1 MAVSKANDYVTHGWV
16 MRGNFAPK
24 FKNKKLQLP
33 QLNKMK
39 LKFLFFA
46 LFAFT
51 AVFAQESATIKG
63 TVTDK
68 EMNNESLPFAS
79 VAVKGT
85 TIGATTDDNGA
96 YTLTVPAGTHT
107 LVFNFMGYETA
118 EVKVT
123 VAAGETKVHDQ
134 VLKSTS
140 VTLNDVVIE
149 RTVNR
154 EKETALLAE
163 QQKSI
168 EMKQAIG
175 AQELSRKG
183 VGDAAAA
190 VVKTTGVA
198 KQEGVNNVFV
208 RGLGDRY
215 NSTSLN
221 GLPLPSEDPE
231 YKNISLE
238 FFASNIIKNVSI
250 NKTFSANQYADVA
263 GANIDI
269 ASRESDSK
277 GFVSASVG
285 TGFNTNAIDAN
296 FLVADGNYN
305 YFGFLENGKDV
316 PISNLNNYGFDT
328 SFKPREKNTV
338 VNSDFN
344 IMAGGKFDL
353 GENQSLSLFGVVMN
367 DSEFQYKKGQA
378 GQVNSVGLIK
388 QDLDFERSEYK
399 ATQALLGNAK
409 YRFGAGRSI
418 SFNTLYIHD
427 NFQTVADY
435 NGFSTNVNDN
445 NFATNSFIRR
455 QQMNNNNLFVN
466 QLLAEYKFSDRVSAN
481 AGVAYNMMRGS
492 EPDRRTNSYD
502 YDYDGTNRNSYLVGS
517 NSAGLNNRFF
527 STLEENDI
535 TGKLEASYT
544 FNPESNLQK
553 VLTVG
558 ANFRTTERDFE
569 FSQIN
574 YDFNNPVP
582 VDINNPE
589 ALFNQANLSLGKFGG
604 GFDLVTQR
612 GTGANAFAPF
622 YYKAN
627 RDIIAPYAQIVYP
640 FTEKLT
646 VQAGARF
653 EVINQEVKWDTNLSS
668 SENNLAIDPSKIEKT
683 YILPS
688 LTVKYALNEKNTVR
702 FAASQTYTMPQFK
715 ETAPFLY
722 EDVNFSSFGNPYLV
736 PSTNYNVDLKYD
748 WYLSNREIISVGAL
762 YKYIKDPISR
772 VRIASAANDLSY
784 VNTSKAM
791 VTGVELEVR
800 KNIYSVKTETRENEL
815 SFGLNASYLY
825 TMQDQDDVDSDELTV
840 QFTHDKGRMQG
851 ASPLLI
857 NSDLSYNTRNE
868 NTSLTSTVVFAYFA
882 DKVYSVGT
890 GGLGGNENIIEKS
903 VPVLD
908 FVNKFDLLKSK
919 LGMSLSVKNILNPKY
934 RLTQETTST
943 GGNTTDSVVSSYR
956 KGVFFSFGLNW
967 TL

>member
-1 MAVSKANDYVTHGWV
+1 
-16 MRGNFAPK
+16 
-24 FKNKKLQLP
+24 
-33 QLNKMK
+33 MK
-39 LKFLFFA
+39 LKFLLLA
-46 LFAFT
+46 LFASVS
-51 AVFAQESATIKG
+51 VFAQQSAIIKG
-63 TVTDK
+63 TVTDR
-68 EMNNESLPFAS
+68 EMNNETLPFAS

-85 TIGATTDDNGA
+85 STGVITDEAGV
-96 YTLTVPAGTHT
+96 YTLMVPAGTHT
-107 LVFNFMGYETA
+107 LVFNFMGYEPA
-118 EVKVT
+118 ETKIT
-123 VAAGETKVHDQ
+123 VAPGETKVVDQ
-134 VLKSTS
+134 VLK
-140 VTLNDVVIE
+140 VAGLMLNDVVIE
-149 RTVNR
+149 KTVNR

-163 QQKSI
+163 QQKSV

-250 NKTFSANQYADVA
+250 NKTFGANQYADVA

-269 ASRESDSK
+269 ASREADSK
-277 GFVSASVG
+277 GFITASAG
-285 TGFNTNAIDAN
+285 TGFNTNAISAN
-296 FLVADGNYN
+296 FLVADGNYS
-305 YFGFLENGKDV
+305 YLGFPGNSKDV
-316 PISNLNNYGFDT
+316 PIANLNTYGFET
-328 SFKPREKNTV
+328 SFKPREKNNV
-338 VNSDFN
+338 VNSNFSL
-344 IMAGGKFDL
+344 MAGGKFNVGD
-353 GENQSLSLFGVVMN
+353 GKSLSLFGVVMN
-367 DSEFQYKKGQA
+367 DSEFQYKKGRA
-378 GQVNSVGLIK
+378 GQVNSIGLTK
-388 QDLDFERSEYK
+388 QDLAFERYEYK

-409 YRFGAGRSI
+409 YRFGTGRSI

-445 NFATNSFIRR
+445 NFADRSFIRR

-466 QLLAEYKFSDRVSAN
+466 QLLAEYKFSENISAN
-481 AGVAYNMMRGS
+481 AGIAYNMMRGS

-502 YDYDGTNRNSYLVGS
+502 FDYDGTNGNSYLVGS

-535 TGKLEASYT
+535 AGKLEAGYT
-544 FNPESNLQK
+544 FNPEGNLQK
-553 VLTVG
+553 TLTVG

-612 GTGANAFAPF
+612 GTGANAFTPF
-622 YYKAN
+622 YYKAT
-627 RDIIAPYAQIVYP
+627 RGIIAPYAQVVYP

-653 EVINQEVKWDTNLSS
+653 EMINQQVKWDTNLSS
-668 SENNLAIDPSKIEKT
+668 SENNMAVDPSEIEKT
-683 YILPS
+683 YLLPS
-688 LTVKYALNEKNTVR
+688 LTVKYAVNGKNTVR
-702 FAASQTYTMPQFK
+702 LAASQTYTMPQFK

-762 YKYIKDPISR
+762 YKYIDNPISR

-800 KNIYSVKTETRENEL
+800 KNIYSAITDTREKEL

-840 QFTHDKGRMQG
+840 QFTHNKGRMQG

-857 NSDLSYNTRNE
+857 NADLSYNIRNE
-868 NTSLTSTVVFAYFA
+868 NTALTSTVVFACFA

-890 GGLGGNENIIEKS
+890 GGAGGNENIIEKS
-903 VPVLD
+903 VPALD

-919 LGMSLSVKNILNPKY
+919 LGLSLSVKNLLNPRY
-934 RLTQETTST
+934 RLTQATTST
-943 GGNTTDSVVSSYR
+943 SGHTTDAVVSSYR
-956 KGVFFSFGLNW
+956 KGLFFSFGINW